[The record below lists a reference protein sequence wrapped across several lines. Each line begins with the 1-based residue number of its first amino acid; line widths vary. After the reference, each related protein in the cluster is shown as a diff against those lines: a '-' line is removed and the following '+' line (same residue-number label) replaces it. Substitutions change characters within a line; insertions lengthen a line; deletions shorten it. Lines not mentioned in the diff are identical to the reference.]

1 MINMSEKKPKKPGR
15 KPIVIDLDKVE
26 QLAARG
32 LGPTQIAR
40 ALGISWDTLDRN
52 RKRNAEFEETLKR
65 GRAKGLAQVTNS
77 LFKSATE
84 SGNVTAQ
91 IFYLKNQDPN
101 TWSDRNEVNHNLNLK
116 EIINVAK
123 TRVIEGKVEY
133 NQIGKERV
141 LTKDTLP
148 DK

>member
-1 MINMSEKKPKKPGR
+1 MTEKKPKKPGR

-141 LTKDTLP
+141 LTKDALP
-148 DK
+148 KD

>member
-1 MINMSEKKPKKPGR
+1 MSENKPKKAGR

-91 IFYLKNQDPN
+91 IFYLKNQDPS
-101 TWSDRNEVNHNLNLK
+101 TWSDRQEVNHNLNLA
-116 EIINVAK
+116 EILSSAK
-123 TRVIEGKVEY
+123 TRVIDGKVVED
-133 NQIGKERV
+133 QLDSPPV
-141 LTKDTLP
+141 LTKDSLP
-148 DK
+148 TKNTS

>member
-91 IFYLKNQDPN
+91 IFYLKNQDPS

-141 LTKDTLP
+141 LTKDTLSK
-148 DK
+148 D

>member
-1 MINMSEKKPKKPGR
+1 MSEKKPKKPGR

-91 IFYLKNQDPN
+91 IFYLKNQDPS

-141 LTKDTLP
+141 LTKDALP
-148 DK
+148 KD

>member
-1 MINMSEKKPKKPGR
+1 MSDKNPKKSGR
-15 KPIVIDLDKVE
+15 KPIVLDLDKVE

-32 LGPTQIAR
+32 LVPTQIAR
-40 ALGISWDTLDRN
+40 ALGISRDTLDRN

-91 IFYLKNQDPN
+91 IFYLKNQDPS

-123 TRVIEGKVEY
+123 NRVIEGKVEY

-141 LTKDTLP
+141 LTKDTLSK
-148 DK
+148 D

>member
-1 MINMSEKKPKKPGR
+1 MIDMSENKPKKAGR
-15 KPIVIDLDKVE
+15 KPIVLDLDKVE

-40 ALGISWDTLDRN
+40 ALGVSWNTIDRN
-52 RKRNAEFEETLKR
+52 RKRSGDFEDTIKR

-91 IFYLKNQDPN
+91 IFYLKNQDPSN
-101 TWSDRNEVNHNLNLK
+101 WSDRNEVNHNLNLK

-133 NQIGKERV
+133 NQIGKEQV
-141 LTKDTLP
+141 LTKDTLSK
-148 DK
+148 D

>member
-1 MINMSEKKPKKPGR
+1 MFNMSDKNPKKSGR
-15 KPIVIDLDKVE
+15 KPIVLDLDKVE

-91 IFYLKNQDPN
+91 IFYLKNQDPS

-123 TRVIEGKVEY
+123 NRVIEGKVEY
-133 NQIGKERV
+133 NQIGKEQV
-141 LTKDTLP
+141 LTKDTLSK
-148 DK
+148 D

>member
-1 MINMSEKKPKKPGR
+1 MSDKNPKKSGR
-15 KPIVIDLDKVE
+15 KPIVLDLDKVE

-91 IFYLKNQDPN
+91 IFYLKNQDPS

-123 TRVIEGKVEY
+123 NRVIEGKVEY

-141 LTKDTLP
+141 LTKDTLSK
-148 DK
+148 D

>member
-1 MINMSEKKPKKPGR
+1 MSEKKPKKPGR

-91 IFYLKNQDPN
+91 IFYLKNQDPS

-148 DK
+148 KD

>member
-91 IFYLKNQDPN
+91 IFYLKNQDPS

-141 LTKDTLP
+141 LTKDALP
-148 DK
+148 KD

>member
-1 MINMSEKKPKKPGR
+1 MSEKKPKKAGR

-52 RKRNAEFEETLKR
+52 RKRNEEFEETLKR

-91 IFYLKNQDPN
+91 IFYLKNQDPS

>member
-1 MINMSEKKPKKPGR
+1 MSENKPKKAGR
-15 KPIVIDLDKVE
+15 KPIVLDLDKVE

-141 LTKDTLP
+141 LTKDTLSK
-148 DK
+148 D

>member
-1 MINMSEKKPKKPGR
+1 MNNMSENKPKKAGR
-15 KPIVIDLDKVE
+15 KPIVLDLDKVE

-116 EIINVAK
+116 EIINLAK

-141 LTKDTLP
+141 LTKDTLSK
-148 DK
+148 D

>member
-141 LTKDTLP
+141 LTKDALP
-148 DK
+148 KD

>member
-1 MINMSEKKPKKPGR
+1 MVNMSENKPKKAGR
-15 KPIVIDLDKVE
+15 KPIVLDLDKVE

-91 IFYLKNQDPN
+91 IFYLKNQDPS

-141 LTKDTLP
+141 LTKDTLSK
-148 DK
+148 D

>member
-1 MINMSEKKPKKPGR
+1 MIDMSENKPKKAGR
-15 KPIVIDLDKVE
+15 KPIVLDLDKVE

-91 IFYLKNQDPN
+91 IFYLKNQDPS

-141 LTKDTLP
+141 LTKDTLSK
-148 DK
+148 D

>member
-1 MINMSEKKPKKPGR
+1 MSENKPKKAGR
-15 KPIVIDLDKVE
+15 KPIVLDLDKVE

-116 EIINVAK
+116 EIINLAK

-141 LTKDTLP
+141 LTKDTLSK
-148 DK
+148 D

>member
-1 MINMSEKKPKKPGR
+1 MINMSEKKPKKSGR
-15 KPIVIDLDKVE
+15 KPIFIDLDKVE

-91 IFYLKNQDPN
+91 IFYLKNQDPS

-141 LTKDTLP
+141 LTKDTLSK
-148 DK
+148 D

>member
-1 MINMSEKKPKKPGR
+1 MSEKKPKKPGR

>member
-1 MINMSEKKPKKPGR
+1 MSEKKPKKPGR

-91 IFYLKNQDPN
+91 IFYLKNQDPS

-133 NQIGKERV
+133 NQIGKEQV
-141 LTKDTLP
+141 LTKDALP
-148 DK
+148 KD

>member
-1 MINMSEKKPKKPGR
+1 MSEKKPKKSGR

-91 IFYLKNQDPN
+91 IFYLKNQDPS

-141 LTKDTLP
+141 LTKDTLSK
-148 DK
+148 D

>member
-15 KPIVIDLDKVE
+15 KPIVIDLDNVE

-91 IFYLKNQDPN
+91 IFYLKNQDPSN
-101 TWSDRNEVNHNLNLK
+101 WSDRNEVNHNLNLK

-133 NQIGKERV
+133 NQIGKEQV
-141 LTKDTLP
+141 LTKDALP
-148 DK
+148 KD

>member
-1 MINMSEKKPKKPGR
+1 MINMSEKKPKKSGR

-91 IFYLKNQDPN
+91 IFYLKNQDPS

-141 LTKDTLP
+141 LTKDTLSK
-148 DK
+148 D